1 MKLFSQFRN
10 LKWQCPSE
18 PVVYMCVQYSGSAVM
33 LPQGTRTITFF
44 TVNKRGLFFPT
55 ATLVLTTRNLSLAK
69 TLQEI
74 ACLRVCV
81 FGMACNV
88 LMNLL
93 RTYGRFSGSN
103 HKSAYI
109 KLGCFGTVKGGSGP
123 IRRGLKSERER
134 KRGQVPLEEE

>member
-1 MKLFSQFRN
+1 
-10 LKWQCPSE
+10 
-18 PVVYMCVQYSGSAVM
+18 MCAYSSAVM
-33 LPQGTRTITFF
+33 PPQGTRTITFF

-55 ATLVLTTRNLSLAK
+55 ATLSRPDICLSPKLF
-69 TLQEI
+69 
-74 ACLRVCV
+74 RRSMSVWN
-81 FGMACNV
+81 GMACNV

-109 KLGCFGTVKGGSGP
+109 KLGCFGAVKGGSGP

-134 KRGQVPLEEE
+134 KRGQVPLEGERGFCFQEHGEFNSTSAATRS